1 MTTLGPTG
9 DKAGVESRFNSAS
22 LPPASVRWVVRRKAE
37 VVAAVRSGAVSLDEV
52 CRRYCLT
59 EDEFEAWQRF
69 IDRHGVDGL
78 RATRLQ
84 YYRRRAAR
92 PSAGKG

>member
-9 DKAGVESRFNSAS
+9 DKAGVESRFDFAS
-22 LPPASVRWVVRRKAE
+22 LPPATTRWVVRRKAE
-37 VVAAVRSGAVSLDEV
+37 VVAAVRSGAISLDEV

-59 EDEFEAWQRF
+59 RDEFEAWQNF

-84 YYRRRAAR
+84 YYRRRAA
-92 PSAGKG
+92 PLAVGKG